1 MDELLKGV
9 PQGMDDKNESDD
21 ETDSW
26 ETWEPDPVD
35 ANPGREWSSNDSI
48 WCPARNLNLNSFYTV
63 KPVNCN
69 LAK

>member
-1 MDELLKGV
+1 LTDTESNDLMDELLKGA

-35 ANPGREWSSNDSI
+35 ANPGRE
-48 WCPARNLNLNSFYTV
+48 
-63 KPVNCN
+63 
-69 LAK
+69 